1 MFSLF
6 FAGDLLAPG
15 VEINGSP
22 VQGYLQE
29 HYIAAMRQVVRRLAP
44 YPNIAGI
51 DTLNEP
57 GKGFIGIKDIAE
69 VPKPYTLP
77 GLAPSPWDAMRAGE
91 GFPVEVDHV
100 GLKGLGLG
108 VLRSETMGSPGVRAW
123 KDGEACVWRRSGVW
137 EISRE
142 KPVLRKPDHFAMSDF
157 SESCLKPFIRRFTE
171 EIRAEA
177 GTAGHY
183 SSAAKNSAT
192 QKNQYAFPVFIEGPA
207 YREAMPS
214 FRKGEI
220 PDIVNAAHWYDALTL
235 TFKRWTGFLAFD
247 TEKNKVV
254 IGPLAVRRY
263 FREAME
269 RILDHSRIS
278 MGGIPSIL
286 GEFGLPFDL
295 NGRRSFAS
303 GDYGIQEKALSVYY
317 DALDAALMNATLW
330 NYSAGNDHANGDGWN
345 GEDLSVFS
353 RDELKPS
360 AEKTPAASSGGR
372 ALRGFVRPYAI
383 ATAGRPLKMSFNRR
397 SGRFKYSFEADFS
410 IQAPTEIF
418 VPSIQYPEGYSIAVK
433 GCRQIP
439 PENSGSRL
447 ESDRPASA
455 WPNSGSS
462 VLYFVPNQGIALCE
476 IVIER
481 LK

>member
-1 MFSLF
+1 LWTLEAIGFEPRNFHASGAALLHQELGASYPRMEWFSNHHRLACATMFSLF

-44 YPNIAGI
+44 YPTIAGI

-57 GKGFIGIKDIAE
+57 GKGFIGIKDIA
-69 VPKPYTLP
+69 VAPKPYTLP

-108 VLRSETMGSPGVRAW
+108 VLRRETMGSTGVRAW

-137 EISRE
+137 EISRGE
-142 KPVLRKPDHFAMSDF
+142 PVLRKPGHFAMSDF
-157 SESCLKPFIRRFTE
+157 NESCLKPFIRRFAK

-177 GTAGHY
+177 SDAGHY
-183 SSAAKNSAT
+183 SSAAKSGAALKSQND
-192 QKNQYAFPVFIEGPA
+192 FPVFIEEPA
-207 YREAMPS
+207 HRESMPS

-220 PDIVNAAHWYDALTL
+220 PDIVNAAHWYDAL
-235 TFKRWTGFLAFD
+235 
-247 TEKNKVV
+247 
-254 IGPLAVRRY
+254 
-263 FREAME
+263 
-269 RILDHSRIS
+269 
-278 MGGIPSIL
+278 
-286 GEFGLPFDL
+286 
-295 NGRRSFAS
+295 
-303 GDYGIQEKALSVYY
+303 
-317 DALDAALMNATLW
+317 DAALMNATLW
-330 NYSAGNDHANGDGWN
+330 NYSAGNEYAHGDVWN

-353 RDELKPS
+353 SDELKPP
-360 AEKTPAASSGGR
+360 AEKAPAASLGGR

-383 ATAGRPLKMSFNRR
+383 ATAGKPLKMSFNGR
-397 SGRFKYSFEADFS
+397 SGKFRYCFEADFS

-418 VPSIQYPEGYSIAVK
+418 MPAIQYPEGYSIAVK

-439 PENSGSRL
+439 PENAGSRL
-447 ESDRPASA
+447 KSDRPAPA
-455 WPNSGSS
+455 WPNSDSS
-462 VLYFVPNQGIALCE
+462 VLYFVPNPGIALCE